1 MDKRIRLSLALCV
14 GAIVLI
20 AGSMGLINSQIIVPY
35 VILGLAILALFTAL
49 ILLTK
54 IRSKLLEI
62 HK

>member
-20 AGSMGLINSQIIVPY
+20 AGGMGLINSKIIVPY
-35 VILGLAILALFTAL
+35 VILGLAILALFTVL

-54 IRSKLLEI
+54 VRSDKA
-62 HK
+62 